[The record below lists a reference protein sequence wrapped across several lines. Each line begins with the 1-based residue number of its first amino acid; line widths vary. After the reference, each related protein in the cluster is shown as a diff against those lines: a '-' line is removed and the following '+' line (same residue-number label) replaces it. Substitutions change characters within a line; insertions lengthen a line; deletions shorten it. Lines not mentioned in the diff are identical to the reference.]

1 MLNNLRNKFDPL
13 LEKVGI
19 GFASLGFGPNFWT
32 WIGLILSIISAIMFS
47 LHSIGANWY
56 TATFLGGLFLLIAGF
71 FDLVDGAVAR
81 VTKKTST
88 LGSFLDSRI
97 DKVSE

>member
-1 MLNNLRNKFDPL
+1 MLNNLRNKFDPI

-32 WIGLILSIISAIMFS
+32 WMGLILSIISAIMFS
-47 LHSIGANWY
+47 LHSPSIGVNWY

-71 FDLVDGAVAR
+71 FDAVDGASCQSN
-81 VTKKTST
+81 KKNFSIGW
-88 LGSFLDSRI
+88 LF
-97 DKVSE
+97 